1 MVSSW
6 LGILDWIDF
15 KVLSVEKAKPNTF
28 QTNCNWHVVCLLIF
42 LPPYQAF
49 CMEDKNEAEV
59 ARNEG
64 TAHADLLHGDPH
76 LVHEHDF
83 HQ

>member
-1 MVSSW
+1 MVSSS
-6 LGILDWIDF
+6 LRILDWIDF
-15 KVLSVEKAKPNTF
+15 KVLSVEKAKLNIS
-28 QTNCNWHVVCLLIF
+28 NHCNWYVVCLPVV

>member
-6 LGILDWIDF
+6 LRILWIDF
-15 KVLSVEKAKPNTF
+15 KVLSVEKAKPNIS
-28 QTNCNWHVVCLLIF
+28 NHCNWHVVCLLIF

-59 ARNEG
+59 ARDEG
-64 TAHADLLHGDPH
+64 AAHADLLHGDPH